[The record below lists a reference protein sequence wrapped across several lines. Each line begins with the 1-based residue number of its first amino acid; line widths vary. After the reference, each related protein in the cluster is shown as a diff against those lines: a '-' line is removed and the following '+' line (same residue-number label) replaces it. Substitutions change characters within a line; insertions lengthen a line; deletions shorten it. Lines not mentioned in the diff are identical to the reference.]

1 MMRDAMLLVVG
12 FLLIMVQ
19 AALGAV
25 VDVGV
30 FMPNPILPFVIY
42 LAMAPDVSLARG
54 AALSFALGFLFDSA
68 TGNAMGLFTFLHESA
83 FLLARGAGFR
93 LIMRGRISQMSITA
107 ATALVGSITLI
118 ALHRIFRPTPTG
130 QVDVTSPEHLAFA
143 VVGSAFSTG
152 LLAPLFYQLARR
164 IDNLRRR
171 EEAAQVL

>member
-54 AALSFALGFLFDSA
+54 AALSFALGFLLDSA
-68 TGNAMGLFTFLHESA
+68 TGNAMGLFTFMHESS
-83 FLLARGAGFR
+83 FLLARAAGFR
-93 LIMRGRISQMSITA
+93 LIMRGRISQISITA
-107 ATALVGSITLI
+107 ATAVVGSITLI
-118 ALHRIFRPTPTG
+118 ALHRIFRPAG
-130 QVDVTSPEHLAFA
+130 QIDVASPKHLAFA
-143 VVGSAFSTG
+143 VLGSALSTG
-152 LLAPLFYQLARR
+152 LLAPALYQLARR

-171 EEAAQVL
+171 EETAHVS